1 MNTLETYVLR
11 QTLAPLLAILAA
23 LASVAILTQ
32 GLDQL
37 SILATNRNSGFAF
50 AWVTILAL
58 PQLVSLILPLAIF
71 FAVAYAMNRM
81 HSESETVVAYS
92 AGVSYGRLA
101 KPVLRL
107 AIGAAVVH
115 LAVTTLIQPA
125 AYREMRET
133 LHEVR
138 ADVAATLVREGAFTF
153 PADNLTLYAR
163 ERGPGGEMRDMMIHD
178 ARPRLPITY
187 TARRGIVAMVEGTP
201 AVVMR
206 DGQIQR
212 QQGDGTV
219 EVLDF
224 DQYMVPLGDF
234 LVAAENFFLK
244 PSDRF
249 LFELF
254 RPDNTSFYD
263 QRNVNRLLAE
273 AHFRLASPL
282 LDPALA
288 LIALAGLLGG
298 EFSRRGYG
306 RRLAIASVI
315 ALSVR
320 LLALGI
326 QTAAA
331 DDPSLNPLQ
340 YGFPL
345 LVCAAAGLVL
355 LNAHPRRPPK
365 RARGARVRDDAALA
379 GAS

>member
-1 MNTLETYVLR
+1 MNTLETYIFR
-11 QTLAPLLAILAA
+11 QTLGPLLAILTA
-23 LASVAILTQ
+23 LAAVAILTQ

-37 SILATNRNSGFAF
+37 SMIATNRNSGFAF

-58 PQLVSLILPLAIF
+58 PQLISLILPLAIF
-71 FAVAYAMNRM
+71 FAVAYAINRM

-92 AGVSYGRLA
+92 AGVSHGRVA

-107 AIGAAVVH
+107 AIAAAVVH
-115 LAVTTLIQPA
+115 LATTTLIQPA

-138 ADVAATLVREGAFTF
+138 TDVAASLVREGTFTF

-163 ERGPGGEMRDMMIHD
+163 SRGAGGEMRDMMIHD

-187 TARRGIVAMVEGTP
+187 TARRGIIAMVEGTP
-201 AVVMR
+201 SVIMR

-212 QQGDGTV
+212 QQNDGTV

-224 DQYMVPLGDF
+224 DQYMLQLGDF
-234 LVAAENFFLK
+234 LVASEDFFLK

-254 RPDNTSFYD
+254 RPDLTNFYD
-263 QRNVNRLLAE
+263 QRNVDRLLAE
-273 AHFRLASPL
+273 AHYRLASPL

-298 EFSRRGYG
+298 DFSRRGYG
-306 RRLAIASVI
+306 RRLVI
-315 ALSVR
+315 AGVLALVVR
-320 LLALGI
+320 LTALAI

-340 YGFPL
+340 YAFPL

-355 LNAHPRRPPK
+355 LRAAPRRPPK
-365 RARGARVRDDAALA
+365 RALRRAQALREA
-379 GAS
+379 HA